1 MSSNFTDDIKKVA
14 SVIKNGGVVMTPSE
28 GVYGISCALN
38 SETAIN
44 RVISVKQRDIRK
56 GLIVVDKDLSYLNQ
70 YIDRDYLS
78 EKNLF
83 LLEKYWPGPHTFVL
97 KMKDDFHSV
106 ALRENHS
113 LAVRIS
119 GFSVFQELC
128 KYVGEPIISTSANI
142 SGNMATSDINQ
153 LDKVVVDRVDL
164 VLSLPCQGKNIPTTI
179 FDTTTDT
186 LVRKGPDWR
195 E

>member
-1 MSSNFTDDIKKVA
+1 MSSNFTDDIEKVA
-14 SVIKNGGVVMTPSE
+14 SVLKNGGVVITPSE

-38 SETAIN
+38 SESAIN
-44 RVISVKQRDIRK
+44 RIISVKQRDIRK
-56 GLIVVDKDLSYLNQ
+56 GLIVVDKDLSYLKDQ
-70 YIDRDYLS
+70 IDMDSLS
-78 EKNLF
+78 QKHQS

-97 KMKDDFHSV
+97 KMKEGFHSV

-119 GFSVFQELC
+119 NFSVFQELC
-128 KYVGEPIISTSANI
+128 RYVGGPIISTSANI

-164 VLSLPCQGKNIPTTI
+164 VLSLPCQGQNIPTTI

>member
-1 MSSNFTDDIKKVA
+1 MSSNFTDDIQKVA
-14 SVIKNGGVVMTPSE
+14 SVIKNGGVVITPSE

-38 SETAIN
+38 CEDAIN
-44 RVISVKQRDIRK
+44 RIISVKQRDIRK
-56 GLIVVDKDLSYLNQ
+56 GLIVVDKDLSYLRQ
-70 YIDRDYLS
+70 YIDKGSLS
-78 EKNLF
+78 RKHQT

-97 KMKDDFHSV
+97 KMNEDFHSV

-119 GFSVFQELC
+119 NFSVFQKLC
-128 KYVGEPIISTSANI
+128 KYVGKPIISTSANI
-142 SGNMATSDINQ
+142 SGNAATSDINM
-153 LDKVVVDRVDL
+153 LDNEVVSRVDL
-164 VLSLPCQGKNIPTTI
+164 VLSLPCQGQNIPTTI